1 MIGVLAVADYREF
14 ESWRRARFAV
24 CAALDFAKSIPRL
37 HGRKNLVDEI
47 NRLSVSILDTLS
59 RGLERGGDSA
69 FIEKALE
76 KVNRLDRTLRE
87 LADRHGLSS
96 ATSHHLQRELK
107 EVRRMLQETSQ
118 ETKANKP

>member
-76 KVNRLDRTLRE
+76 KHNIIMTWPSNDQVIRLSDMNLFDERLPEESDDTFQFARLE
-87 LADRHGLSS
+87 
-96 ATSHHLQRELK
+96 
-107 EVRRMLQETSQ
+107 RMIMNE
-118 ETKANKP
+118 